1 MNRPVF
7 GLLCS
12 VALAAASFAACADDS
27 SSAGAPAEAGFA
39 AEGEGCG
46 STADCIGDL
55 ECGAAGLCAVAQAE
69 PEGEGET
76 GDPVVTNNVIHED
89 CAFDPDLEGK
99 GVGDHVKNFSLKTVY
114 NTEYNLHSQNCG
126 QPERKALYLLLGT
139 GWCGACE
146 NYAKRAESLYQA
158 YKDAGLEILWIES
171 EDQNY
176 EPVTLEW
183 LAEWQDEKGTTFPL
197 TRDLGFNYTYG
208 AMAHSSNS
216 LPHLYIIDPTTMEL
230 VYAEGGGSKWDEAEG
245 VVADL
250 LGLDMPLYQQ

>member
-1 MNRPVF
+1 MHRPVF
-7 GLLCS
+7 TLFLSITLASLLLTGCGDDT
-12 VALAAASFAACADDS
+12 ASS
-27 SSAGAPAEAGFA
+27 GAPVDEGFA

-46 STADCIGDL
+46 STADCIGEL
-55 ECGAAGLCAVAQAE
+55 ECGAAGLCEVAQADVDPGTE
-69 PEGEGET
+69 PASGPKEVHAE
-76 GDPVVTNNVIHED
+76 
-89 CAFDPDLEGK
+89 CAFDEELVGK

-114 NTEYNLHSQNCG
+114 NTEYNLHAENCG
-126 QPERKALYLLLGT
+126 QPGRKALYLLLGT

-146 NYAKRAESLYQA
+146 GYAGRAEAIYQS

-176 EPVTLEW
+176 DPVTLEW
-183 LAEWQDEKGTTFPL
+183 LEAWQEEKGTTFPL

-208 AMAHSSNS
+208 AMAHASTA

-230 VYAEGGGSKWDEAEG
+230 IYADGGGSKWDEAEG

-250 LGLDMPLYQQ
+250 LGVDMPLYNQ

>member
-7 GLLCS
+7 GLLFS
-12 VALAAASFAACADDS
+12 VALAAASFIGCGDDAS
-27 SSAGAPAEAGFA
+27 SSAAPADPGFA

-46 STADCIGDL
+46 LTSDCIGDL
-55 ECGAAGLCAVAQAE
+55 ECGESGLCAVAQIEQE
-69 PEGEGET
+69 PVEEP
-76 GDPVVTNNVIHED
+76 PVTTNVIHED
-89 CAFDPDLEGK
+89 CAFDGDLVGK
-99 GVGDHVKNFSLKTVY
+99 VVGDHVKNFSLKTVY
-114 NTEYNLHSQNCG
+114 DTEYNLHSENCG
-126 QPERKALYLLLGT
+126 QPGRKAIYLLLGT

-146 NYAKRAESLYQA
+146 TYAKRAEVLYQD

-183 LAEWQDEKGTTFPL
+183 LTEWQNEKGTTFPL

-208 AMAHSSNS
+208 AMAHASTS
-216 LPHLYIIDPTTMEL
+216 LPHLYIIDAETMEL

-250 LGLDMPLYQQ
+250 LGVDMPLYQQ

>member
-7 GLLCS
+7 GILFS
-12 VALAAASFAACADDS
+12 IALASVSFAACGDDGSSTAASAD
-27 SSAGAPAEAGFA
+27 PGFA
-39 AEGEGCG
+39 SEGEGCG
-46 STADCIGDL
+46 SNADCIGDL
-55 ECGAAGLCAVAQAE
+55 ECGTGGLCEIAQVQ
-69 PEGEGET
+69 PGESDTIDE
-76 GDPVVTNNVIHED
+76 PVVTTNVIHDD
-89 CAFDPDLEGK
+89 CAFDAELEGK

-114 NTEYNLHSQNCG
+114 DTEYNIHSQNCG
-126 QPERKALYLLLGT
+126 QPGRKAIYLLLGT

-146 NYAKRAESLYQA
+146 GYAKRAEVLYQN
-158 YKDAGLEILWIES
+158 YKDQGLEILWIES

-183 LAEWQDEKGTTFPL
+183 LTEWQNEKGTTFPL

-208 AMAHSSNS
+208 AMAHASTS

-250 LGLDMPLYQQ
+250 LGVDMPLYQQ

>member
-7 GLLCS
+7 GLLFS
-12 VALAAASFAACADDS
+12 VALATASLVGCGDDTS
-27 SSAGAPAEAGFA
+27 SSATPTDPGFA

-55 ECGAAGLCAVAQAE
+55 ECADGGLCAVAQLE
-69 PEGEGET
+69 VDGEGET
-76 GDPVVTNNVIHED
+76 GEPVVTTNAIHAD
-89 CAFDPDLEGK
+89 CAFDTELEGK

-114 NTEYNLHSQNCG
+114 NTEYNVHSKNCG
-126 QPERKALYLLLGT
+126 QPERKALYLLLGS

-146 NYAKRAESLYQA
+146 GYAKRAETLYQS

-171 EDQNY
+171 EDQDYN
-176 EPVTLEW
+176 PVTLEW
-183 LAEWQDEKGTTFPL
+183 LEAWQAEKGTTFPL
-197 TRDLGFNYTYG
+197 TRDLNFNYTYG
-208 AMAHSSNS
+208 AMAHASNS

-230 VYAEGGGSKWDEAEG
+230 VYADGGGSKWDEAEG

-250 LGLDMPLYQQ
+250 LGVDMPLYQQ